1 MTNLILRLLRKV
13 AGWFRRGPRLP
24 FPEAWLACFV
34 TRWHSGRSSPWLAK
48 TNDTIHGH
56 GGRMAVLAQVL
67 FDDWS
72 ADLILACI
80 NHDMG
85 EWGAADVPYEA
96 KRDPAMRSA
105 DDRLEGDCLDRLGLC
120 YAVSE
125 IDARRLKFIDR
136 LDAYLWCQLHAPQIQ
151 SGLGWPDDL
160 AWLLGEADCLGVD
173 LG

>member
-1 MTNLILRLLRKV
+1 MTTIQ
-13 AGWFRRGPRLP
+13 

-34 TRWHSGRSSPWLAK
+34 SRWHSGRSSPWLAK

-56 GGRMAVLAQVL
+56 GGRMAILAQVL

-72 ADLILACI
+72 FDLIIACI

-96 KRDPAMRSA
+96 KRDQDVNTAIN
-105 DDRLEGDCLDRLGLC
+105 RLENKCLDRLGLN
-120 YAVSE
+120 YKLSF
-125 IDARRLKFIDR
+125 IDHRRLKFLDR

-151 SGLGWPDDL
+151 SGLGWPEGLD
-160 AWLLGEADCLGVD
+160 WLLGEADCLGVN

>member
-1 MTNLILRLLRKV
+1 
-13 AGWFRRGPRLP
+13 
-24 FPEAWLACFV
+24 
-34 TRWHSGRSSPWLAK
+34 
-48 TNDTIHGH
+48 
-56 GGRMAVLAQVL
+56 
-67 FDDWS
+67 
-72 ADLILACI
+72 
-80 NHDMG
+80 MG

-151 SGLGWPDDL
+151 SGLGWPEGLD
-160 AWLLGEADCLGVD
+160 WLLGEADCLGVN